1 MIGYELQLA
10 GKPAF
15 ALTAYERA
23 LAIRQKLADANP
35 NVTDFQSNL
44 SSTHQVMGWALN
56 QSGKPVEALAVFERA
71 ITIMQK
77 LADANP
83 NVTEWQTELAND
95 LGFMGGIHVKA
106 GRTAEAVAAVRRAV
120 AILERLPSRRPADL
134 YNLACGHALLARRR
148 GRARLGDDSSRGT
161 GPRRSSHRMPPPSR
175 QCRIPKA

>member
-1 MIGYELQLA
+1 MRRNGPWRFGRNWPTATPAILRFQSDLAVSHQMIGYELQLA
-10 GKPAF
+10 GKPAL

-56 QSGKPVEALAVFERA
+56 QSGKPVEALAVLERA

-95 LGFMGGIHVKA
+95 LRVH
-106 GRTAEAVAAVRRAV
+106 GRNTRQGRPNRGSSCRRT
-120 AILERLPSRRPADL
+120 PGRR
-134 YNLACGHALLARRR
+134 N
-148 GRARLGDDSSRGT
+148 S
-161 GPRRSSHRMPPPSR
+161 
-175 QCRIPKA
+175 